1 MDGKSSGVDIPDVN
15 EMINAQSWANRKT
28 ALQNAQLQNVNS
40 STPYGSVTYAPTEGS
55 KTVKI
60 GGVEYPTS
68 YTQTTTLSPEQQQI
82 YDNMS
87 ALYGSKSDLANTL
100 LGNYSDTLGTPL
112 DMSSLDSITG
122 SLDSMDIGGL
132 TDSIIGR
139 IQPTIDANRSALE
152 NKLANQGIEVGSE
165 AYTNAMR
172 DFNSSVND
180 QYTSASMQAAGEQN
194 RLLGLRNQGMNEL
207 LTSRQEPLN
216 ELASLINGVGVTNPM
231 AGTTNT
237 SGAASTDTT
246 SAYNTALQGALQNQ
260 ASSTDMWSSLMGLGG
275 SLGGA
280 AMLAFSDRSLKSL
293 IRKIGRLAT
302 KFGRLNIYS
311 YVIFGRPEVGV
322 MADEVEQI
330 APHLVGEMGGGIK
343 GVNYHGLFA
352 AGAR

>member
-1 MDGKSSGVDIPDVN
+1 MDGKSSGVNIPDVN
-15 EMINAQSWANRKT
+15 EMIDAQSWANRKT
-28 ALQNAQLQNVNS
+28 ALQNAQLANVNS
-40 STPYGSVTYAPTEGS
+40 SSPYGSVTYEATPGS
-55 KTVKI
+55 KTIKI

-68 YTQTTTLSPEQQQI
+68 YTETTTLSPEQQQI

-112 DMSSLDSITG
+112 DMSGLDSITG
-122 SLDSMDIGGL
+122 SLDSMDINGL
-132 TDSIIGR
+132 TDSVISR
-139 IQPTIDANRSALE
+139 IQPTIDANRAALE

-172 DFNSSVND
+172 NFDSSVND
-180 QYTSASMQAAGEQN
+180 QYTSASMQAANEQS
-194 RLLGLRNQGMNEL
+194 RLLGLRNQGMSEL

-216 ELASLINGVGVTNPM
+216 ELASLISGVGVTNPM
-231 AGTTNT
+231 SGQTNS

-280 AMLAFSDRSLKSL
+280 GILAFSDRRLKRDIVFAWPRRTS
-293 IRKIGRLAT
+293 RGVV
-302 KFGRLNIYS
+302 NIYA
-311 YVIFGRPEVGV
+311 YTINGRSEFGV
-322 MADEVEQI
+322 MADEIEKI
-330 APHLVGEMGGGIK
+330 APDLVGRIGRFK
-343 GVNYHGLFA
+343 AVNYYGLFSEVA
-352 AGAR
+352 